1 MRPASFMLLE
11 FWCFTFAIKDA
22 LQEVLEA
29 VPITYSVF
37 IKNMNV
43 QEQLLQASVQVSA
56 CSITVDGKTSNM
68 KFVYRAE
75 KCIFL

>member
-1 MRPASFMLLE
+1 MLFE
-11 FWCFTFAIKDA
+11 VWCFTLVTKDA

-29 VPITYSVF
+29 VPIPYSVF
-37 IKNMNV
+37 IKSMSG
-43 QEQLLQASVQVSA
+43 QEQQLQASVQVSA
-56 CSITVDGKTSNM
+56 CYIAVDGKTSSM